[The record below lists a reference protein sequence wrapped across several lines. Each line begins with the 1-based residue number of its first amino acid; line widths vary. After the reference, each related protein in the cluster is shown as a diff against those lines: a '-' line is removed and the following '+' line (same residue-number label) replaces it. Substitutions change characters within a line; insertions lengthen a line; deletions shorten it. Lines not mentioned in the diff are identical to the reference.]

1 MSEIGRVLL
10 AEDSAP
16 DVELTLS
23 AFEEHH
29 LANQVVVV
37 RDGAEAWDYLSRRG
51 AYEHR
56 APGAPAI
63 VLLDVNMPKMGG
75 LEVLRRMRADAELR
89 FVPVVM
95 LTGSRE
101 ERDIVE
107 SYRLGANAYIMKPVS
122 FEELIGAAKSLG
134 LYWAMLK
141 EPPGAGSREAA

>member
-37 RDGAEAWDYLSRRG
+37 RDGAEAWDYLSRHG

-56 APGAPAI
+56 PPGEPAI

-107 SYRLGANAYIMKPVS
+107 SYRLGANAYITKPVA

-141 EPPGAGSREAA
+141 EPPAAGLKEAA